1 MMAPDVVTIIIH
13 FSDKRLWL
21 REEEWQV
28 RGHMVHNRQMDLAV
42 SLPTSGGSSLSTNL
56 TEVLEPGASESIEHK
71 DSGGAGAGTRQ
82 GPPESQSRLWTTPQD
97 PALAGNLAPAHLGPL
112 PTPTPALGCA
122 WGSAE

>member
-42 SLPTSGGSSLSTNL
+42 SLPTSGALPCLQTSL
-56 TEVLEPGASESIEHK
+56 
-71 DSGGAGAGTRQ
+71 RF
-82 GPPESQSRLWTTPQD
+82 
-97 PALAGNLAPAHLGPL
+97 
-112 PTPTPALGCA
+112 
-122 WGSAE
+122 